1 MIFKQEKKDKKKRD
15 VSSPEWWTA
24 SLGDGGGR
32 GAGRAGSIEQARF
45 TLAPKII
52 CTDKFADFAHST
64 HLIE

>member
-1 MIFKQEKKDKKKRD
+1 M
-15 VSSPEWWTA
+15 SPLQSGGQT
-24 SLGDGGGR
+24 SLGVGEDR
-32 GAGRAGSIEQARF
+32 EGRAGGSIEQARF

>member
-1 MIFKQEKKDKKKRD
+1 M
-15 VSSPEWWTA
+15 
-24 SLGDGGGR
+24 SLGVGEKGR
-32 GAGRAGSIEQARF
+32 GVGVGGSIEQARF

>member
-1 MIFKQEKKDKKKRD
+1 M
-15 VSSPEWWTA
+15 
-24 SLGDGGGR
+24 SLGVGEEGEGRERGGT
-32 GAGRAGSIEQARF
+32 GSIEQARF